1 MCVLMPVPHCID
13 YCSFVVNFEI
23 GKYESANFVLFQD
36 YSGSSGALAFS
47 KETFLEIDLIF

>member
-1 MCVLMPVPHCID
+1 MPVPHCID